1 MKNKLLYISGI
12 LLLFSC
18 QSGKET
24 KVEEL
29 PNETNE
35 VTLNPQQLSQAGIT
49 LIQLSDTTLESE
61 ITFNGT
67 IDLPPQNI
75 ISIGA
80 KMGGYVKKTDLI
92 PGMSVKK
99 GQLLAVLEDPAY
111 IELQQNYLSCKARLL
126 HAEIELKRQKSLI
139 SGNAGSDKALQAT
152 ELQYK
157 SEKILLAALAEK
169 LKMININPD
178 LLSEEHIRGVVE
190 LRSPVNAYVEKV
202 NVNIGKYVSASE
214 VLFELMDVS
223 DMHLNLKVLE
233 KDIPYVS
240 ISQEIT
246 AVTPSLPGK
255 YFSGKIILTGRNITD
270 DRSVEVHC
278 HFNQFYPELLPGMFM
293 TAKVKVKNLKAKAIP
308 EAAVQLYGD
317 KKYVFVKK
325 SSNTFEMKEIQSSTS
340 ALGWILLDNAA
351 VFEGAEIVNNGAYTL
366 LMALK
371 NTAEE

>member
-29 PNETNE
+29 PKETNE

-139 SGNAGSDKALQAT
+139 SGNAGSDKAFQAT

-233 KDIPYVS
+233 KDIPYVA
-240 ISQEIT
+240 IGQEIT
-246 AVTPSLPGK
+246 AVTPSLLGK